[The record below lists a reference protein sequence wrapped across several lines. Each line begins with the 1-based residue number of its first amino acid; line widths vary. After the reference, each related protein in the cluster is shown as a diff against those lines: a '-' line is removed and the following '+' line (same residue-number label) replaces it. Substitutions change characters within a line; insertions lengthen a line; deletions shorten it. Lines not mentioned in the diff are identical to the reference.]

1 MAGNISGNGSEMVS
15 QLFRNR
21 NGTLKKSQL
30 RLVSLR
36 TRRHPHLGVSAKG
49 PAIEFSLQV
58 IDYI

>member
-21 NGTLKKSQL
+21 NRTLKKSQL

-36 TRRHPHLGVSAKG
+36 TRRHPRALDSRGTHLHTRLS
-49 PAIEFSLQV
+49 
-58 IDYI
+58 